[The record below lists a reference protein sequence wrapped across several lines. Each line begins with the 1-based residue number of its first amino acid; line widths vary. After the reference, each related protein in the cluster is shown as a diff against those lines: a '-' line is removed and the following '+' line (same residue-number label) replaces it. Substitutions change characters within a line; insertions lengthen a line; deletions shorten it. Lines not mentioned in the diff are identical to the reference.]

1 MRKTTLALVALAAVL
16 AAATA
21 GAHCQIPCGIYGDS
35 MRIDMMLEDVTTIE
49 KSITSIEALAGKT
62 SPADLNQLVRWIE
75 NKDAHA
81 DKIADVMTSYFLQ
94 QRIKAPAKGDDAAA
108 KRYTRQLT
116 LAHGILV
123 TAMKAKQTVDA
134 DVAASLRG
142 LIDQFKQA
150 YFTEEELAH
159 AAEHAH

>member
-1 MRKTTLALVALAAVL
+1 MRKTTLTLVALTAVL

-21 GAHCQIPCGIYGDS
+21 GAHCQIPCGIYGDT

-75 NKDAHA
+75 NKDVHA
-81 DKIADVMTSYFLQ
+81 DKIADVMTAYFLQ
-94 QRIKAPAKGDDAAA
+94 QRIKAPAAGDEAAM

-116 LAHGILV
+116 LAHAILV
-123 TAMKAKQTVDA
+123 TAMKTKQTVDA

-142 LIDQFKQA
+142 LIDDFKKA
-150 YFTEEELAH
+150 YFTEEQLAH